1 MSNARTRSRELAVQ
15 AIYQWQITGQDVLDI
30 QKQFAE
36 ENNLRKL
43 DKKYF
48 KELLS
53 GIPEKLEELDQQY
66 ADFLDRKIEDV
77 DPIERAIVRIGT
89 YELLFRSDVPVKVV
103 INESIELAR
112 KFGSETSFKYVNGIL
127 DGVAK
132 KQRKLELVSDNTNI
146 DTL

>member
-1 MSNARTRSRELAVQ
+1 MSNARTRARELAVQ
-15 AIYQWQITGQDVLDI
+15 AIYQWQLTGQDVLEI
-30 QKQFAE
+30 EKQFAE

-53 GIPEKLEELDQQY
+53 GVPDKVDELNEQY
-66 ADFLDRKIEDV
+66 ASLLDRKIDDV

-112 KFGSETSFKYVNGIL
+112 KFGSETSYKYVNGIL

-132 KQRKLELVSDNTNI
+132 KQRHLELAGKEK
-146 DTL
+146 